1 MTTLKS
7 IVKKCFIQDA
17 SPYLNEAELSGSIII
32 THQNK
37 PVLMLIRIEG
47 KSIKDLKGNITHLK
61 IIGDINDPILPG
73 QMYNGSNA
81 KP

>member
-1 MTTLKS
+1 MRQIHS
-7 IVKKCFIQDA
+7 VGKCDFIQYT
-17 SPYLNEAELSGSIII
+17 SQYLKEAELSGSIII

-37 PVLMLIRIEG
+37 PVLKLIRIEG